1 MKAKKVFRRLCLTNW
16 GGVDH
21 TILEFNEYVNLF
33 SGKSGSGKSTAM
45 DALQVILYGSVSSNF
60 LNRAADDKKN
70 KRSVFGYLRGE
81 QKDGTANREKQDF
94 CSVIALE
101 IEDVRTH
108 TKNCVGFNFEV
119 RSKDTELNKFVY
131 FSHTG
136 DMPEGGYLTKEG
148 IPFTNAQMRELIEER
163 ERSIGN
169 RGRAEIN
176 RIYNTKE
183 AYLATLYQKILGGID
198 GRRFETMEKSAIALQ
213 MSNGTGQFIKD
224 YMFPQGT
231 GEAITQ
237 LSEQLGAYRDICER
251 IEDIKKRIGLLE
263 NVQKA
268 GIKLSTAKAEQVHYS
283 SLIKC
288 LNIVD
293 AKDHIAAW
301 QAEKETVDG
310 ELIQL
315 KQVQE

>member
-101 IEDVRTH
+101 IEDMRTH

-148 IPFTNAQMRELIEER
+148 IPCL
-163 ERSIGN
+163 
-169 RGRAEIN
+169 
-176 RIYNTKE
+176 
-183 AYLATLYQKILGGID
+183 LY
-198 GRRFETMEKSAIALQ
+198 TSP
-213 MSNGTGQFIKD
+213 S
-224 YMFPQGT
+224 P
-231 GEAITQ
+231 
-237 LSEQLGAYRDICER
+237 RD
-251 IEDIKKRIGLLE
+251 GLL
-263 NVQKA
+263 
-268 GIKLSTAKAEQVHYS
+268 SRMPS
-283 SLIKC
+283 S
-288 LNIVD
+288 
-293 AKDHIAAW
+293 A
-301 QAEKETVDG
+301 
-310 ELIQL
+310 
-315 KQVQE
+315 